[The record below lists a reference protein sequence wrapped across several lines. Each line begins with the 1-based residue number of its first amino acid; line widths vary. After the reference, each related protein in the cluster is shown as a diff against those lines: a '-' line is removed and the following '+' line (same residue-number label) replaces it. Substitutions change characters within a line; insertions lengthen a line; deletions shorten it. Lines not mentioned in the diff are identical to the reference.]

1 MEPVLRSA
9 QVLKQEAKDLGF
21 EGKEILDYVKEQ
33 QKLDREERAEWRK
46 IRMAELQAEDKKRAD
61 EIHMAERAD
70 EIKIQI
76 AQIEAAKEQAKLE
89 AEKELKIKEMELQA
103 QQAQAQATASSAT
116 NPPPRNKDAKSPK
129 LPSFI
134 DEKDELDSYMLR
146 FERYAENAS
155 WEKDTWAIKLSALL
169 TGRAMDVY
177 TRMSDADASDYDKL
191 KKALLTRYN
200 YTEDGYRKRFREA
213 TPETEET
220 PDQFVIRLK
229 NYLAK
234 WLELSGSSPQ
244 NFDALVDLIVK
255 EQFINACSED
265 LAMYLLERVP
275 KGRVVPE

>member
-1 MEPVLRSA
+1 MEPTLRSA
-9 QVLKQEAKDLGF
+9 QVLKQEAEDIGLRGKDIA
-21 EGKEILDYVKEQ
+21 EYVTRQ
-33 QKLDREERAEWRK
+33 QTLDREERAEWRN

-61 EIHMAERAD
+61 ELQAEREKRAD
-70 EIKIQI
+70 EIKVQM
-76 AQIEAAKEQAKLE
+76 AKIE
-89 AEKELKIKEMELQA
+89 AEKELTLREMELKAQDQA
-103 QQAQAQATASSAT
+103 SASLAATPS
-116 NPPPRNKDAKSPK
+116 PCNKDAKSPK

-134 DEKDELDSYMLR
+134 DEKDELDSYLLR

-255 EQFINACSED
+255 EQFILPCTC
-265 LAMYLLERVP
+265 
-275 KGRVVPE
+275 